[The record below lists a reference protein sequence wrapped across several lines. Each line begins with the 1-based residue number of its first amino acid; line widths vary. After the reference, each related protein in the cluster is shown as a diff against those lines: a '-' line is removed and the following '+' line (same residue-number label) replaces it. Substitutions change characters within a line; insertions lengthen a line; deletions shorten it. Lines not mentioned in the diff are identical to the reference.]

1 MKAHEVPQWY
11 IDSCNKIKYMFPKAH
26 AAAYVM
32 MAFRIAYCKVHY
44 PIAYYCAYFTIRA
57 LGAFDASIMCH
68 GAETVLAA
76 MKNIKNIP
84 LPTQKD
90 KDLYTTLE
98 LCREMYARGFDFLPV
113 DLYESDAVKFKMKED
128 GILMPINALSGLGD
142 VAAKSI
148 VEARKDG
155 PFSTLEDL
163 KVRAKV
169 GKSII
174 DMLAETGCLDGIP
187 ESNQMSLFG

>member
-1 MKAHEVPQWY
+1 
-11 IDSCNKIKYMFPKAH
+11 
-26 AAAYVM
+26 
-32 MAFRIAYCKVHY
+32 
-44 PIAYYCAYFTIRA
+44 
-57 LGAFDASIMCH
+57 
-68 GAETVLAA
+68 
-76 MKNIKNIP
+76 
-84 LPTQKD
+84 
-90 KDLYTTLE
+90 
-98 LCREMYARGFDFLPV
+98 MYARGLKFLPS

-169 GKSII
+169 GKSIV